1 MLKQNIA
8 GVWFTL
14 KEVAHRFHNNAE
26 RIATLAPLR
35 EVLEPRPCKWQPG
48 FSLAERANIS
58 TRLHPKGAKYWGKAG
73 RKVAQSKRR
82 KALRRYK

>member
-14 KEVAHRFHNNAE
+14 KEVAHRFRSTAE
-26 RIATLAPLR
+26 RISTLAPLR
-35 EVLEPRPCKWQPG
+35 EVLEPRPHKWQPG
-48 FSLAERANIS
+48 FSLAGRANIN
-58 TRLHPKGAKYWGKAG
+58 TKLHPKEAKYWGKAG

-82 KALRRYK
+82 AAARRK